1 MLSVGALTATALLSS
16 CATLIDG
23 PRQHMTFDSTPP
35 GAVVHVD
42 GYADV
47 TTPNSLELAREKTH
61 RVTIHKDGYRD
72 ATLVLDRQFNGMA
85 LGNVLLFPIGI
96 LGLAID
102 SNSGATGQLTPAAV
116 SVTLEAGAG
125 EPTAVGIQA
134 VPVEKTRPSAATF
147 LPPTAAGPELRQSAA
162 AAAAAFGELDRYE
175 RVELPIAI
183 YERQLEETE
192 GRIATLAFGTDEPSL
207 GVHAAVTAILEYHHT
222 ARDIRRTKI
231 ASLDKLKR
239 DARAVSSPLPYLS
252 DSEVP
257 RWVVHYPFLRESLG
271 ASPVLGNS
279 GEAAGSWYPDRATEL
294 LWEHARADT
303 RELAT
308 WAAAMVK

>member
-1 MLSVGALTATALLSS
+1 
-16 CATLIDG
+16 
-23 PRQHMTFDSTPP
+23 MTFDSTPP

-47 TTPNSLELAREKTH
+47 TTPSSLELAREMPH
-61 RVTIHKDGYRD
+61 RVTIRKDGYRD

-102 SNSGATGQLTPAAV
+102 ANSGAMGQLTPAAI
-116 SVTLEAGAG
+116 SVTLQDAAS
-125 EPTAVGIQA
+125 EPTGVEIETAL
-134 VPVEKTRPSAATF
+134 VEKARPPAATF
-147 LPPTAAGPELRQSAA
+147 LPPVAAGPELQQPAA

-192 GRIATLAFGTDEPSL
+192 GRIAALTFGTDEPSV
-207 GVHAAVTAILEYHHT
+207 GVHAAVATILGYHHT
-222 ARDIRRTKI
+222 ARDIRRTKM
-231 ASLDKLKR
+231 ASLDKLGR
-239 DARAVSSPLPYLS
+239 DARAISSPVPYLS

-257 RWVVHYPFLRESLG
+257 RWVVRYPFLRESLG
-271 ASPVLGNS
+271 ASPILGNS
-279 GEAAGSWYPDRATEL
+279 GETAGSWYPDRATEL
-294 LWEHARADT
+294 LWEHAHADT
-303 RELAT
+303 RELAA